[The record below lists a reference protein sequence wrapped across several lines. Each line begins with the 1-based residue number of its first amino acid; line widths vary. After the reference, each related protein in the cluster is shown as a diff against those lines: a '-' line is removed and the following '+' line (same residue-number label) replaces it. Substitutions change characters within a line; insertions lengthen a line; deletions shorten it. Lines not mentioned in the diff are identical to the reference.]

1 MATAKWSW
9 RNWTGGTFIQ
19 DFIRTWF
26 PRHDKGEEKKLWP
39 HKDLDERKN
48 FWEKLVRHQRALIS
62 LLYRVKWRPQ

>member
-48 FWEKLVRHQRALIS
+48 FWGKIS
-62 LLYRVKWRPQ
+62 STSESLDIPSLSC